1 MVICRDYTARHLK
14 SWKRIYFLHESSR
27 KYLFISFEE
36 RIFNEEN
43 CKNCSFK
50 GEREVGLTWH
60 KDDQSAWEIVDVII
74 KLEIIIK
81 IKISKFIK

>member
-27 KYLFISFEE
+27 KYLYISYDE

-43 CKNCSFK
+43 CKNCPFK

-60 KDDQSAWEIVDVII
+60 KDDQSAWEIVDVI
-74 KLEIIIK
+74 K
-81 IKISKFIK
+81 